1 MKELLRRPHLA
12 GIGKGAEVP
21 HQFCP
26 VGRQGMEE
34 VLKFFLDLRYASLHS
49 GLSSFCPYSYAIT
62 GEHMQIDESVTSRVG
77 AYGALPPPGGQG
89 QYLTGVLGP
98 LTMYML
104 DQEPLAALRRV
115 PRDCV
120 GCGAPA

>member
-77 AYGALPPPGGQG
+77 AYGIEPPQQHRLEDAKHHRGETRTPETAGAIIAL
-89 QYLTGVLGP
+89 
-98 LTMYML
+98 
-104 DQEPLAALRRV
+104 A
-115 PRDCV
+115 
-120 GCGAPA
+120 

>member
-77 AYGALPPPGGQG
+77 AYGGNPSQAWINGNLQV
-89 QYLTGVLGP
+89 QV
-98 LTMYML
+98 
-104 DQEPLAALRRV
+104 
-115 PRDCV
+115 V
-120 GCGAPA
+120 GHEM

>member
-77 AYGALPPPGGQG
+77 AYG
-89 QYLTGVLGP
+89 V
-98 LTMYML
+98 
-104 DQEPLAALRRV
+104 
-115 PRDCV
+115 
-120 GCGAPA
+120 

>member
-77 AYGALPPPGGQG
+77 AYGVEP
-89 QYLTGVLGP
+89 
-98 LTMYML
+98 
-104 DQEPLAALRRV
+104 PLAQPGAEHDC
-115 PRDCV
+115 PAWGQRDQHILV
-120 GCGAPA
+120 VAIPMGREGEVIKERKRL

>member
-77 AYGALPPPGGQG
+77 AYGIEPPRFCIFCLPRRLSCFPEE
-89 QYLTGVLGP
+89 TDGP
-98 LTMYML
+98 DRASPHL
-104 DQEPLAALRRV
+104 QEHV
-115 PRDCV
+115 
-120 GCGAPA
+120 